1 MSARRWF
8 INPITLSLIA
18 VALQGCGSGS
28 SAITSSDDDD
38 GSGTEPETHA
48 VSGTVS
54 AASNTLVD
62 SDINDIY
69 ADYSSNNSLAT
80 AQAIT
85 NLVTVQGFV
94 TKSGTRGRISGAAS
108 LERFADSADQED
120 YYAASLQAG
129 QTIVVH
135 VVDDSSNPNALYNGD
150 VDIQLIDDTG
160 NSVASSISTSTY
172 ESMTVPTSG
181 DYYIRV
187 YAYDGT
193 SKYVMSITTSSSSV
207 ANRLA
212 ATNTTTGTAISDDF
226 VSNQMLIQM
235 KPTSLLSASNLVSN
249 KLTNSGIKTLSTSTM
264 GKQRP
269 ALLSFDA
276 SASSVLALA
285 TTTSQLPAESGNY
298 QQKFATLMAIKQ
310 VAEQDDVLLA
320 EPNYLR
326 TAFATPNDRRYNEQW
341 NYSAIDLP
349 LAWELSTGE
358 RSDGTDV
365 VVAVVDTGV
374 FLSHSDLSGQLTSD
388 GYDFISSSSNA
399 NDGDGIDNN
408 PDDPGDNTTAGLS
421 SWHGT
426 HVAGTIAAS
435 TNNNLGV
442 AGIAWAAKIMPVR
455 VLGLQGGTSYDI
467 LQGMYYAAGLS
478 NDSGTVPD
486 QPADIINLSLGGTSR
501 SQAEQNAITAIHD
514 AGVIIVAASGNDGN
528 STVNYPAGYT
538 DVIAVGATDAA
549 DNIAYYSSYG
559 SHLDLAAPG
568 GDTNRDL
575 NNDGYQDGIL
585 STLVNDSSGTR
596 RSSYGYYNGTS
607 MAAPHVA
614 GVIALMK
621 AVYPE
626 LTPDNLDSL
635 IASGS
640 ISDDLGD
647 SGHDND
653 FGYGRINA
661 LKAVNAALELATTG
675 TVVLPVLLQTSPSL
689 MSIGSTDSA
698 RFTLTNAGGGEPA
711 ITSVSATASWLSVTP
726 ETIDAQGFG
735 SYLVSVTRTDLA
747 DGYYSDKI
755 TITSNTGN
763 SVTLSVN
770 MTVGTITG
778 DGELTIQYV
787 LFMDSNGDVVE
798 EAVTN
803 SDGSFTASV
812 TAGDY
817 VLYVGSDIDVDYVIC
832 TDGETC
838 GAYPTLNN
846 PETVTVSDSPVSG
859 LAMTVS
865 IQTPTVTDTD
875 TTSSASALLQR
886 SGSLARQRSLT
897 LP

>member
-1 MSARRWF
+1 MLARRWF
-8 INPITLSLIA
+8 VNPITLSLIA

-28 SAITSSDDDD
+28 STIASSDDV
-38 GSGTEPETHA
+38 SGTEPETYA

-69 ADYSSNNSLAT
+69 ADYSSNISLAT

-135 VVDDSSNPNALYNGD
+135 VVDDSSNTNALYNGD

-193 SKYVMSITTSSSSV
+193 SKYVMSIATSSSSE

-235 KPTSLLSASNLVSN
+235 KPTSSLSASNLVSN

-442 AGIAWAAKIMPVR
+442 AGIAWATKIMPVR

-486 QPADIINLSLGGTSR
+486 QSADIINLSLGGTSR

-538 DVIAVGATDAA
+538 NVIAVGATDAA

>member
-1 MSARRWF
+1 MLARRWF
-8 INPITLSLIA
+8 VNPITLSLIA

-28 SAITSSDDDD
+28 STIASSDDV
-38 GSGTEPETHA
+38 SGTEPETYA

-135 VVDDSSNPNALYNGD
+135 VVDDSSNTNALYNGD
-150 VDIQLIDDTG
+150 VDIQLIDDSG

-193 SKYVMSITTSSSSV
+193 SKYVMSIATSSSSE

-235 KPTSLLSASNLVSN
+235 KPTSSLSASNLVSN
-249 KLTNSGIKTLSTSTM
+249 KLTNSGIKTLSASTM

-442 AGIAWAAKIMPVR
+442 AGIAWATKIMPVR

-486 QPADIINLSLGGTSR
+486 QSADIINLSLGGTSR

-538 DVIAVGATDAA
+538 NVIAVGATDAA

-647 SGHDND
+647 SGHDNY

-755 TITSNTGN
+755 TITSDTGN

>member
-1 MSARRWF
+1 MLARRWF
-8 INPITLSLIA
+8 VNPITLSLIA

-28 SAITSSDDDD
+28 STIASSDDV
-38 GSGTEPETHA
+38 SGTEPETYA

-135 VVDDSSNPNALYNGD
+135 VVDDSSNTNALYNGD
-150 VDIQLIDDTG
+150 VDIQLIDDSG

-193 SKYVMSITTSSSSV
+193 SKYVMSIATSSSSE

-235 KPTSLLSASNLVSN
+235 KPTSSLSASNLVSN

-442 AGIAWAAKIMPVR
+442 AGIAWATKIMPVR

-486 QPADIINLSLGGTSR
+486 QSADIINLSLGGTSR

-635 IASGS
+635 VASGS

-647 SGHDND
+647 SGHDNY

-755 TITSNTGN
+755 TITSDTGN

-812 TAGDY
+812 TVGDY